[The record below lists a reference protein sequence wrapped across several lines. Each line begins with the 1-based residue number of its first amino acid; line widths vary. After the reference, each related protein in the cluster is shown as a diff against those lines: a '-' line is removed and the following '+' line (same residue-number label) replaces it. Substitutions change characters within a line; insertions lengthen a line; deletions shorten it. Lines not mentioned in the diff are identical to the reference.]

1 MTDTQILIVE
11 DESIVAEDIKSTV
24 QKMGYSVAAVV
35 SSGEDAVRKAEE
47 KKPNL
52 ILMDI
57 MLRGKMNGIEA
68 AGQIRSAFNIPVIY
82 LTAYA
87 DEKIIEDAKLTEPFG
102 YITKPF
108 ENRELHSSI
117 EMALYKHKIE
127 NSLRESRAWLS
138 AILGSI
144 TDAVV
149 ATDING
155 HVIFMNSVA
164 EKMTGME
171 QGKAAGKN
179 FEEAFNIINEKTEEK
194 LAFPAENLFKEA
206 GMSNLAVHILISA
219 NSTIIPVAISV
230 SQLANA
236 DNTVKGVV
244 IVLRNIT
251 ERKKMEQDLKEKV
264 EDLKQFYE
272 MAIGRELN
280 MKELKEELQKLSSA
294 IKNKENTPQT

>member
-1 MTDTQILIVE
+1 MSNTQILIVE
-11 DESIVAEDIKSTV
+11 DESIVAEDIKATV
-24 QKMGYSVAAVV
+24 QKMGYSVSAVV
-35 SSGEDAVRKAEE
+35 SSGEDAVSEAEE
-47 KKPNL
+47 KRPDL

-57 MLRGKMNGIEA
+57 MLRGEMNGIEA
-68 AGQIRSAFNIPVIY
+68 AGRIRSTCNIPVIY

-87 DEKIIEDAKLTEPFG
+87 DEKIIEEAKLTEPFG

-127 NSLRESRAWLS
+127 NRLRESQAWLS

-144 TDAVV
+144 VDAVV

-155 HVIFMNSVA
+155 HVIFMNSIA
-164 EKMTGME
+164 EKMTGLE
-171 QGKAAGKN
+171 HGKAAGKS
-179 FEEAFNIINEKTEEK
+179 FEESFNIINEKTAEK
-194 LAFPAENLFKEA
+194 LRFPAENLFKEA
-206 GMSNLAVHILISA
+206 AKSDLLSHILISK
-219 NSTIIPVAISV
+219 NGTKTPVDTSV
-230 SQLANA
+230 SQLIDA
-236 DNTVKGVV
+236 DNTIKGVV

-272 MAIGRELN
+272 MAIGRELK
-280 MKELKEELQKLSSA
+280 MKELKEEIQKLRSA
-294 IKNKENTPQT
+294 IKNKENTLQT

>member
-1 MTDTQILIVE
+1 MPDTQILVVE
-11 DESIVAEDIKSTV
+11 DESIVAEDIKTTI
-24 QKMGYSVAAVV
+24 QKMGYSVSAVV
-35 SSGEDAVRKAEE
+35 SSGEDAVREAEQ
-47 KKPNL
+47 KRPDL

-87 DEKIIEDAKLTEPFG
+87 DEKIIGEAKLTEPFG

-108 ENRELHSSI
+108 ENRELHSCI
-117 EMALYKHKIE
+117 EMALYKHEIE

-144 TDAVV
+144 TDAVI

-155 HVIFMNSVA
+155 HVIFMNFVA
-164 EKMTGME
+164 GKMTGLE
-171 QGKAAGKN
+171 QEKAAGKS
-179 FEEAFNIINEKTEEK
+179 FETAFNIINEKTEEK
-194 LAFPAENLFKEA
+194 LRFPAENLFKE
-206 GMSNLAVHILISA
+206 SRRSDIVTHVLISE
-219 NSTIIPVAISV
+219 NRTKIPLDMSV
-230 SQLANA
+230 SQLTDA

-251 ERKKMEQDLKEKV
+251 ERKKMEQDLQEKV
-264 EDLKQFYE
+264 EDLRQFYE
-272 MAIGRELN
+272 MAIGRELK
-280 MKELKEELQKLSSA
+280 MKELKEEIQKLRSA
-294 IKNKENTPQT
+294 LKNKEKTPQA